1 MMMGIA
7 PFSLCS
13 DMGRLLGLR
22 INVQV
27 FPIRFFRCFR
37 TTLLKL
43 SLAAPGSKFFCH
55 LLLHRADERSK
66 ARYDLSMH
74 SS

>member
-37 TTLLKL
+37 TNLLNSVCL
-43 SLAAPGSKFFCH
+43 RLDRNFSATCFFI
-55 LLLHRADERSK
+55 
-66 ARYDLSMH
+66 
-74 SS
+74 